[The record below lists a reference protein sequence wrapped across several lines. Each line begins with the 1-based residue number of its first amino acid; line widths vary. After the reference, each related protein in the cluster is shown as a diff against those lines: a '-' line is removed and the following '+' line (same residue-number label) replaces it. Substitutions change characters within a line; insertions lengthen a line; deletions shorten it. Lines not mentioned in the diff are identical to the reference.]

1 MRWRFAILMM
11 CVIFI
16 GATLRAQ
23 AQSTKPA
30 KPADKKAETSPDV
43 TTMVYNVS
51 DLVRATADY
60 PLEPAM
66 IPSTS
71 LPGAVGRVA
80 PGGNAGFAPGQM
92 AGEPMGPGPER
103 GAQPAQ
109 AAPTTVDAIGELIR
123 ETVDPESWTDQGGTV
138 GRMRAFG
145 RSLIIT
151 QTGDNHAKIQSLLNQ
166 LHQDAAPNQMI
177 AVRAYWVLLKPND
190 ILTLGEQ
197 AKQQK
202 KSAAMLE
209 VPDSMFTADTIYS
222 QGQTLCF
229 NGQTVHI
236 SSGRGH
242 TIITGAT
249 PVVGS
254 SSVGYQFDTAVV
266 QNGVALQV
274 KPEMTSDGKS
284 AVLDLQ
290 SIVSE
295 LPETKELGADAKA
308 AATTQVSDISSDIAL
323 SKIDRVNVVAQQF
336 RTTVRV
342 PLDKKVL
349 IGGMT
354 MEPNNAANSS
364 RNLYLVVE
372 VSAGD

>member
-1 MRWRFAILMM
+1 MRWQIAMLVM
-11 CVIFI
+11 CVMLI
-16 GATLRAQ
+16 GVTLSAQ

-30 KPADKKAETSPDV
+30 KPAEKKAGAAPEVS
-43 TTMVYNVS
+43 TMVYNVS
-51 DLVRATADY
+51 DLVRATEDY

-71 LPGAVGRVA
+71 LPGAEPRGGGGGGFVPGPA
-80 PGGNAGFAPGQM
+80 PGG
-92 AGEPMGPGPER
+92 PMGRGPE
-103 GAQPAQ
+103 GAAQPAQ

-151 QTGDNHAKIQSLLNQ
+151 QTGDNHGKIQSLLNQ

-190 ILTLGEQ
+190 ILSLGEQ

-209 VPDSMFTADTIYS
+209 VPDSMFSADTIYS

-274 KPEMTSDGKS
+274 KPEVTADGKS